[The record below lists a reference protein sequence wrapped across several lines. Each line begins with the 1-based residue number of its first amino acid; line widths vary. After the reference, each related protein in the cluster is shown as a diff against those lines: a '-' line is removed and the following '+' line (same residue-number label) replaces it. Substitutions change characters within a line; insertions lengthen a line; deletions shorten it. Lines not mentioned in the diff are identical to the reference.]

1 MAAQVIPIEK
11 LPDVVLGRDRT
22 FERAEAMALLA
33 ASSLPQR
40 EEVLAQVLQN
50 AGDER
55 QYRLVAAITLGRIL
69 TAPAEK
75 ILIGNL
81 NAEQPALS
89 EVLKSLGRI
98 GGREALGAIE
108 SLKLPESHHSTGAA
122 RFAASLISYRL
133 GIEGH
138 DLPLPS
144 ENNLLRAEG
153 TPAQRIEFRKMEPA
167 SAKVVV
173 EALKRYPYGNVEF
186 DLDAVTGVH
195 CAGETNVILINREFS
210 APGTLVKATQRK
222 ALFAIGALQSPETG
236 DFSPSYLLFTRP
248 SATPG
253 TVHMIVTRCSGAYAM
268 AGFGRLDGDG
278 GVYELRSVR
287 RPGARAMLVRGT
299 LADGIVRAAEAISST
314 TREPARLVR
323 NVVVDRV

>member
-1 MAAQVIPIEK
+1 MAAQDIPIEK
-11 LPDVVLGRDRT
+11 LPDIVLGRDRT
-22 FERAEAMALLA
+22 FERAEAMSLLA

-40 EEVLAQVLQN
+40 EQVLAQVLEN
-50 AGDER
+50 SGEER

-69 TAPAEK
+69 TPTAEEV
-75 ILIGNL
+75 LIRNL
-81 NAEQPALS
+81 SPEQPALN
-89 EVLKSLGRI
+89 EVLKGLGRI
-98 GGREALGAIE
+98 GGREALTAIE
-108 SLKLPESHHSTGAA
+108 SLKLPDSHHGTGAA
-122 RFAASLISYRL
+122 RFAASLITYRL
-133 GIEGH
+133 AIEGH
-138 DLPLPS
+138 DLPLPD
-144 ENNLLRAEG
+144 EKNLLRAEG
-153 TPAQRIEFRKMEPA
+153 TPAQPIELRKMEPA
-167 SAKVVV
+167 ASKVVV
-173 EALKRYPYGNVEF
+173 EALKRYPYGNVDF

-210 APGTLVKATQRK
+210 SRGTLVKATQRK
-222 ALFAIGALQSPETG
+222 ALFAVGALQSPETG
-236 DFSPSYLLFTRP
+236 DFSPSYLLFTHP

-287 RPGARAMLVRGT
+287 RPGARSMLVRGT

-314 TREPARLVR
+314 TREPPRQVR